1 MSYLTICPI
10 AEKDTIPLQE
20 LRHLIKEGSAKNTRD
35 NIFLFF
41 TFFPFL
47 SLKNPNT
54 TANEIIIATNEII
67 IATNGIRPL

>member
-1 MSYLTICPI
+1 M
-10 AEKDTIPLQE
+10 
-20 LRHLIKEGSAKNTRD
+20 RHLIKEGSAKNTRD